1 MEDVDG
7 EEEEGVT
14 TMEVEIVRTLVGTVV
29 EDGTLVEEV
38 AVETVVGMEETMTEM
53 DRERHENSKRG
64 TLQYWG
70 KEKERVRAAKQ
81 SVKIPKKNKVFIPQ
95 TLLILGT
102 MKK

>member
-1 MEDVDG
+1 MAVEDVDG

-29 EDGTLVEEV
+29 EAGTLVEEV
-38 AVETVVGMEETMTEM
+38 AVETVVGMEETMPEM

-81 SVKIPKKNKVFIPQ
+81 SVKIPK
-95 TLLILGT
+95 
-102 MKK
+102 

>member
-1 MEDVDG
+1 MAVEDVDG

-14 TMEVEIVRTLVGTVV
+14 TMEVEIVRTLVGTV
-29 EDGTLVEEV
+29 VEEV

-81 SVKIPKKNKVFIPQ
+81 SVKIPK
-95 TLLILGT
+95 
-102 MKK
+102 

>member
-1 MEDVDG
+1 MAVEDVDG

-53 DRERHENSKRG
+53 DRERHDNSKRG

-81 SVKIPKKNKVFIPQ
+81 SVKSPK
-95 TLLILGT
+95 
-102 MKK
+102 